1 MIRKPTMRRLAATV
15 MAISLTGALPVLF
28 ARPALAASLCVA
40 SKPGCF
46 ATLQA
51 AVNAARNGDT
61 ITIAPGTYAGGVTI
75 DVSVTIAGAG
85 AGSTVIRG
93 GGPVLTIGT
102 YGASAEP
109 TVSITGVTI
118 TGGVARSS
126 PESMPFAGQDGVI
139 ARGGGVEIPPNADRT
154 GGATVTISNSVITGN
169 LADPTHA
176 LPLGP
181 PCPGGVS
188 CPFAQAAG
196 GGVDNWGTLTLVNT
210 TVSKNRIG
218 SATGLAAVVSDADGG
233 AIANQL
239 GALKVTNS
247 TISGNQASA
256 TAPNGRFADSGGMFL
271 DGGSI
276 TMSNSAVTDNHAS
289 LTASLPDS
297 VQVNAV
303 AGGVH
308 VTGSV
313 TTAAI
318 RNTTITGN
326 SVSMTNAAGGAI
338 AFSGGLHTDGTF
350 RLSNDDI
357 SYNRVYSAT
366 LPGSSGNAEGDSGAG
381 EMAGTI
387 SNTRFIG
394 NSVMVKS
401 ARGTASAAAG
411 AAIFTGTLASSVVSD
426 NAVSASSRHGT
437 VVLVGGGLQSGGPLT
452 LRNTIVIGNRG
463 DANGLTGTA
472 QGGGIFAVDESASGG
487 PPGGPLILI
496 NSVIT
501 RNSLDG
507 SNGMTLQGGGIFAT
521 NPVTLTNTTITNN
534 SPGQCDGC

>member
-1 MIRKPTMRRLAATV
+1 MIRKPTMRRLAAAV

-109 TVSITGVTI
+109 TVSISGVTI

-139 ARGGGVEIPPNADRT
+139 ARGGGVEIPPNAGFT
-154 GGATVTISNSVITGN
+154 GGATVTIDNSVITGN

-210 TVSKNRIG
+210 TVSNNRIG

-233 AIANQL
+233 AIANEL
-239 GALKVTNS
+239 GALTVTNS

-271 DGGSI
+271 DGGS
-276 TMSNSAVTDNHAS
+276 T
-289 LTASLPDS
+289 
-297 VQVNAV
+297 
-303 AGGVH
+303 
-308 VTGSV
+308 
-313 TTAAI
+313 
-318 RNTTITGN
+318 
-326 SVSMTNAAGGAI
+326 
-338 AFSGGLHTDGTF
+338 
-350 RLSNDDI
+350 
-357 SYNRVYSAT
+357 YN
-366 LPGSSGNAEGDSGAG
+366 E
-381 EMAGTI
+381 
-387 SNTRFIG
+387 
-394 NSVMVKS
+394 
-401 ARGTASAAAG
+401 
-411 AAIFTGTLASSVVSD
+411 
-426 NAVSASSRHGT
+426 
-437 VVLVGGGLQSGGPLT
+437 
-452 LRNTIVIGNRG
+452 
-463 DANGLTGTA
+463 
-472 QGGGIFAVDESASGG
+472 
-487 PPGGPLILI
+487 
-496 NSVIT
+496 
-501 RNSLDG
+501 
-507 SNGMTLQGGGIFAT
+507 
-521 NPVTLTNTTITNN
+521 
-534 SPGQCDGC
+534 

>member
-297 VQVNAV
+297 VQLNAV

>member
-1 MIRKPTMRRLAATV
+1 MIRKPTVRRLAAAV
-15 MAISLTGALPVLF
+15 MVISLTGALPVLF
-28 ARPALAASLCVA
+28 ARPALAASLCVG

-46 ATLQA
+46 AALQA
-51 AVNAARNGDT
+51 AVNAARNGDR
-61 ITIAPGTYAGGVTI
+61 ITIAPGRYAGGVTI
-75 DVSVTIAGAG
+75 DVSVTLAGAG

-93 GGPVLTIGT
+93 GGPVLTIGA

-109 TVSITGVTI
+109 TVSISGVTI

-126 PESMPFAGQDGVI
+126 PESVPFVGQDGVI
-139 ARGGGVEIPPNADRT
+139 ARGGGVEIPPNAGFT

-210 TVSKNRIG
+210 TVSNNRIG

-233 AIANQL
+233 AIANEL
-239 GALKVTNS
+239 GALAVTNS

-271 DGGSI
+271 DGGSL
-276 TMSNSAVTDNHAS
+276 TMSNSAVTGNRAS
-289 LTASLPDS
+289 LAASLPDS

-308 VTGSV
+308 VTSGV
-313 TTAAI
+313 TTATI
-318 RNTTITGN
+318 SNTIVTGN
-326 SVSMTNAAGGAI
+326 SVSMTNAIGDAT

-350 RLSNDDI
+350 TLTNDVI
-357 SYNRVYSAT
+357 ANNSVYSAT

-387 SNTRFIG
+387 SSTRFTG
-394 NSVMVKS
+394 NSVTVKS
-401 ARGTASAAAG
+401 ASGTASAAAG
-411 AAIFTGTLASSVVSD
+411 AAIFTGTLTSSAVSD
-426 NAVSASSRHGT
+426 NAVSASSPHGT

-452 LRNTIVIGNRG
+452 LRNTIVSRNRG

-472 QGGGIFAVDESASGG
+472 QGGGIFAVDESANGG

-496 NSVIT
+496 NSTIT
-501 RNSLDG
+501 GNALNG
-507 SNGMTLQGGGIFAT
+507 SSGTTLQGGGIFAT

>member
-1 MIRKPTMRRLAATV
+1 M
-15 MAISLTGALPVLF
+15 
-28 ARPALAASLCVA
+28 
-40 SKPGCF
+40 
-46 ATLQA
+46 
-51 AVNAARNGDT
+51 
-61 ITIAPGTYAGGVTI
+61 
-75 DVSVTIAGAG
+75 
-85 AGSTVIRG
+85 IRG
-93 GGPVLTIGT
+93 GGPVLTIGA
-102 YGASAEP
+102 YGAAAEP
-109 TVSITGVTI
+109 TVSISGVTI

-126 PESMPFAGQDGVI
+126 PESVPFVGQDGVI
-139 ARGGGVEIPPNADRT
+139 ARGGGVEIPPNAGFT
-154 GGATVTISNSVITGN
+154 GGATVTIDNSVVTGN

-196 GGVDNWGTLTLVNT
+196 GGVDSWGTLTLVNT
-210 TVSKNRIG
+210 TVSNNRIG

-233 AIANQL
+233 AIANEL
-239 GALKVTNS
+239 GALTVTNS
-247 TISGNQASA
+247 TITGNQASA

-271 DGGSI
+271 DGGSL
-276 TMSNSAVTDNHAS
+276 TMSNSAVTGNRAS

-303 AGGVH
+303 AGGIH
-308 VTGSV
+308 VTSGV

-318 RNTTITGN
+318 SNTTITGN
-326 SVSMTNAAGGAI
+326 SVSMTNAIGDAT

-350 RLSNDDI
+350 TLTNDVI
-357 SYNRVYSAT
+357 SHNSVYSAT

-387 SNTRFIG
+387 SSTRFTG
-394 NSVMVKS
+394 NSVTVKS
-401 ARGTASAAAG
+401 ASGTASAAAG
-411 AAIFTGTLASSVVSD
+411 AAIFTGTLTSSIVSD
-426 NAVSASSRHGT
+426 NAVSASSSHGT

-452 LRNTIVIGNRG
+452 LRNTIVSGNRG

-472 QGGGIFAVDESASGG
+472 QGGGIFAVDESANGG

-496 NSVIT
+496 NSTIT
-501 RNSLDG
+501 SNSLNG
-507 SNGMTLQGGGIFAT
+507 SSGMTLQGGGIFAT

>member
-1 MIRKPTMRRLAATV
+1 MNHKLTMRRLAAAVT
-15 MAISLTGALPVLF
+15 AISLTGALPVLF

-61 ITIAPGTYAGGVTI
+61 ITIAPGTYAGGVTM

-102 YGASAEP
+102 YGALAEP
-109 TVSITGVTI
+109 TVSISGVTV

-126 PESMPFAGQDGVI
+126 PESIPFAGQEGVI
-139 ARGGGVEIPPNADRT
+139 ARGGGVEIPPNAGFT
-154 GGATVTISNSVITGN
+154 GGAKVTIDNSVITGN

-176 LPLGP
+176 VPLGP

-210 TVSKNRIG
+210 TVSNNRIG
-218 SATGLAAVVSDADGG
+218 SATRLAAVVSDADGG
-233 AIANQL
+233 AIANEL
-239 GALKVTNS
+239 GALTVTNS

-271 DGGSI
+271 DGGSL
-276 TMSNSAVTDNHAS
+276 TMSNSAVTDNRAS

-308 VTGSV
+308 VTSGV

-318 RNTTITGN
+318 SNTTITGN
-326 SVSMTNAAGGAI
+326 SVSMTNAIGDAT

-350 RLSNDDI
+350 TLSNDVI
-357 SYNRVYSAT
+357 SYNSVYSAT

-387 SNTRFIG
+387 SNTHFTG
-394 NSVMVKS
+394 NSVTVKS
-401 ARGTASAAAG
+401 ASGTASAAAG
-411 AAIFTGTLASSVVSD
+411 AVIFTGTLTSSAVSD

-452 LRNTIVIGNRG
+452 LRNTIVTENRG

-472 QGGGIFAVDESASGG
+472 QGGGIFAVNESANGG

-496 NSVIT
+496 KSVIT

-534 SPGQCDGC
+534 TPGQCDGC

>member
-1 MIRKPTMRRLAATV
+1 MTRKPTIMRFTFAVIAV
-15 MAISLTGALPVLF
+15 SLTGALPVLF
-28 ARPALAASLCVA
+28 ARPALAASLCVG

-61 ITIAPGTYAGGVTI
+61 IIIAPGTYAGGVTI

-102 YGASAEP
+102 YGAAAEP
-109 TVSITGVTI
+109 TVSISGVTI

-126 PESMPFAGQDGVI
+126 PESVPFVGQDGVI
-139 ARGGGVEIPPNADRT
+139 ARGGGVEIPPNAGFT
-154 GGATVTISNSVITGN
+154 GGATVTIAHSVITGN

-188 CPFAQAAG
+188 CPFAGAAG

-210 TVSKNRIG
+210 TVSDNRIG

-233 AIANQL
+233 GIISEL
-239 GALKVTNS
+239 GALTVTNS
-247 TISGNQASA
+247 AISGNQASA
-256 TAPNGRFADSGGMFL
+256 TAPNGRFADSGGLFVE
-271 DGGSI
+271 GGSL
-276 TMSNSAVTDNHAS
+276 TMNNSTVAGNRAS
-289 LTASLPDS
+289 LAASLPNS
-297 VQVNAV
+297 VGLLAI
-303 AGGVH
+303 AGGIHLGGGV
-308 VTGSV
+308 
-313 TTAAI
+313 AATI
-318 RNTTITGN
+318 SNTIITGN
-326 SVSMTNAAGGAI
+326 SVSMTNAIGDAT
-338 AFSGGLHTDGTF
+338 AFSGGLHNDGTF
-350 RLSNDDI
+350 TLSNDVI
-357 SYNRVYSAT
+357 AYNSVYSAT
-366 LPGSSGNAEGDSGAG
+366 LPGSLGNTEGDSGAG

-387 SNTRFIG
+387 SNTRFEG
-394 NSVMVKS
+394 NSVAVKS
-401 ARGTASAAAG
+401 ASGTASAAAG
-411 AAIFTGTLASSVVSD
+411 AAIFTGTLTSSAVSD
-426 NAVSASSRHGT
+426 NAVSASSPHGT

-452 LRNTIVIGNRG
+452 LRNTAVSGNRG

-472 QGGGIFAVDESASGG
+472 QGGGIFAVDESANGG

-496 NSVIT
+496 NSIIT
-501 RNSLDG
+501 GNSLNG
-507 SNGMTLQGGGIFAT
+507 SSGITLQGGGIFAT
-521 NPVTLTNTTITNN
+521 NPVTLTHTTITNN